1 MDFSAHNILLS
12 NGQKT
17 IPTIKNTLS
26 ESMVMKAVKSS
37 LNNFINL
44 KENEAKNIKIVDIG
58 CMEGGYSSEFAKM
71 GFNTLGID
79 ARKENLL
86 KSTYIKLNLK
96 LNNLKFVKDDA
107 RNLAKYGEFD
117 ISFCFGLLY
126 HLDNP
131 INFLKIVANQTK
143 KMLILHTY
151 YAYDEKEDYQYYL
164 EHSFNKVFKNIN
176 SQKRKEFNESEY
188 QKDKYTPY
196 IQYPK
201 NYDLSKKITE
211 NEGYK
216 GRWFH
221 EWRED
226 TKQERIEAMHGAA
239 YNNNKSFWL
248 CKSEIIRA
256 LYDSGFSNVYEQ
268 LDDIGELSRDT
279 PSFYYPRTLL
289 VAIKN

>member
-1 MDFSAHNILLS
+1 MEFKSHNILLP

-17 IPTIKNTLS
+17 IPWLKNTLS
-26 ESMVMKAVKSS
+26 ETMVMKAIKSS
-37 LNNFINL
+37 INNFFYL
-44 KENEAKNIKIVDIG
+44 KENEPKNIKIVDIG
-58 CMEGGYSSEFAKM
+58 CMEGGYSTEFAKM
-71 GFNTLGID
+71 GFDTLGID

-86 KSTYIKLNLK
+86 KSTYIKLNLN

-131 INFLKIVANQTK
+131 INFLKTVANQTK

-151 YAYDEKEDYQYYL
+151 LAYDENEDYQYYL
-164 EHSFNKVFKNIN
+164 EHSFNKNFKDIN
-176 SQKRKEFNESEY
+176 SEKRKEFNALEA
-188 QKDKYTPY
+188 QKDKFTPY

-201 NYDLSKKITE
+201 NYKLSNQITE

-216 GRWFH
+216 GRWFD
-221 EWRED
+221 EWEED
-226 TKQERIEAMHGAA
+226 TNKDKIEKMPGAS
-239 YNNNKSFWL
+239 YNNSRSFWL
-248 CKSEIIRA
+248 CKNELIRA

-268 LDDIGELSRDT
+268 LDDIGELSKDT

-289 VAIKN
+289 VCIK